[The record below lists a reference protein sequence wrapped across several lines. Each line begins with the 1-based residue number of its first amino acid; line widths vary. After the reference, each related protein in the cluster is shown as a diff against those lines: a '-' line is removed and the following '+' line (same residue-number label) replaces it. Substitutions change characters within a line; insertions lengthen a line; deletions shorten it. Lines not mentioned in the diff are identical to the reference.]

1 MKGFLGKF
9 KVVWSK
15 RLILFLVLAAVM
27 VGLDQLTKWLVQVN
41 VLEGDANRLTVIE
54 NFFYIN
60 KSYNIAVAFS
70 LGSTWGVGGRILNIS
85 ISLVMSFVIFFYW
98 LTHDHKM
105 KVSERI
111 IALLL
116 GAGAVGNLIDRAF
129 YWEATTGFNGVI
141 DMFQF
146 YLGGGPSKSVN
157 FFNPFAT
164 FNVADA
170 YLTIGIFALLI
181 LLIVD
186 MIRAEKVESQA
197 PAYVAPEKK
206 PEEIKKPSE
215 ETSVEPNGEE
225 PSSKEGE

>member
-1 MKGFLGKF
+1 MNSLSKF
-9 KVVWSK
+9 RVVWSK
-15 RLILFLVLAAVM
+15 RLILFLVFAAVM
-27 VGLDQLTKWLVQVN
+27 VGLDQLVKWLVQAN
-41 VLEGDANRLTVIE
+41 VGLGDANRITVIE

-60 KSYNIAVAFS
+60 KSYNTAVAFS
-70 LGSTWGVGGRILNIS
+70 IGSTWGVGGRVLNIS
-85 ISLVMSFVIFFYW
+85 ISVVMSVVIFFYW

-105 KVSERI
+105 KVPERI

-129 YWEATTGFNGVI
+129 YWEAITGFDGVI

-181 LLIVD
+181 LLVVD

-197 PAYVAPEKK
+197 PAYVASDSK

-215 ETSVEPNGEE
+215 EPTSPTKEE
-225 PSSKEGE
+225 GPSSKEGE